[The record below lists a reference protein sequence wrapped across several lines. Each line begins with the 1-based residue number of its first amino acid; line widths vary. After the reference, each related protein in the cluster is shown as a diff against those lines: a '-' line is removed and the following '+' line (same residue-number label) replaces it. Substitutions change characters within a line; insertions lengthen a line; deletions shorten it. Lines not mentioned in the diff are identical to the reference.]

1 MVQTAG
7 KPDPESLVA
16 RIVAELEANPAA
28 QSLLLRA
35 LLTNEL
41 RGMPVRLDHIEADIR
56 EMKVDIGRPSAR
68 PPIATLRG
76 PERPSRARRAACWT
90 A

>member
-1 MVQTAG
+1 MVETGG

-28 QSLLLRA
+28 QPLLLRA
-35 LLTNEL
+35 LLTNEF

-56 EMKVDIGRPSAR
+56 EMKVDI
-68 PPIATLRG
+68 
-76 PERPSRARRAACWT
+76 RRLKTDVAELKTDVAELKT
-90 A
+90 DVAELKTDV